1 MPLREKA
8 QQFAAR
14 DCIQRVNATQ
24 KIRAMPNSQPQRVP
38 HGVDFGFGGG
48 GHAEDFWPW
57 SCEAFGGPF
66 AGGVDAH
73 LAAVVGQTRSAIER
87 IDGAQGELNV
97 ALRIILALNAY
108 T

>member
-38 HGVDFGFGGG
+38 HGVDFGFGVTLPP
-48 GHAEDFWPW
+48 E
-57 SCEAFGGPF
+57 
-66 AGGVDAH
+66 
-73 LAAVVGQTRSAIER
+73 
-87 IDGAQGELNV
+87 NV
-97 ALRIILALNAY
+97 PHIAL
-108 T
+108 